1 MATRL
6 IESPTREETTPA
18 VRVRDL
24 RRAFGEHVVL
34 EHLDLTIAPGE
45 MVAVL
50 GRSGSG
56 KSTLL
61 RTLAGLDPVQHGAV
75 EVPGSV
81 GVAFQEPRL
90 LPWKRVSDNVEL
102 ALHERPRAERRD
114 RARAVLEEVGLAE
127 KQQVWPVTL
136 SGGQAQRASLA
147 RALVSAPG
155 LLLLDEPFSALDA
168 LTRLEMHDLV
178 LSLWREHQ
186 PAVLLVTHDVD
197 EALKLADRVL
207 VIEGGQV
214 RHESVV
220 RRERPRD
227 PGDLADQRTE
237 LLQVLGVHE
246 GEARPQKGPDHQLS
260 DDHDDHQEKAS

>member
-1 MATRL
+1 MATQL
-6 IESPTREETTPA
+6 IAPRPQETGGAA
-18 VRVRDL
+18 VRVRGL
-24 RRAFGEHVVL
+24 RKAFGDNVVL
-34 EHLDLTIAPGE
+34 DGLDLTIEPGE
-45 MVAVL
+45 LVALL

-61 RTLAGLDPVQHGAV
+61 RTLAGLDTV
-75 EVPGSV
+75 EQGTAEVGGSV
-81 GVAFQEPRL
+81 SVAFQEPRL
-90 LPWKRVSDNVEL
+90 LPWKRVADNVAL
-102 ALHERPRAERRD
+102 ALHDGSKAERKA
-114 RARAVLEEVGLAE
+114 RARTALDEVRLDD
-127 KQQVWPVTL
+127 KHDVWPVTL

-168 LTRLEMHDLV
+168 LTRIEMHDLV
-178 LSLWREHQ
+178 LNLWREHR

-207 VIEGGQV
+207 VIDEGRV

-227 PGDLADQRTE
+227 PADLTDLRAE
-237 LLQVLGVHE
+237 LLGVLGVHE
-246 GEARPQKGPDHQLS
+246 GESSHSRHRTATHP
-260 DDHDDHQEKAS
+260 QEKAS